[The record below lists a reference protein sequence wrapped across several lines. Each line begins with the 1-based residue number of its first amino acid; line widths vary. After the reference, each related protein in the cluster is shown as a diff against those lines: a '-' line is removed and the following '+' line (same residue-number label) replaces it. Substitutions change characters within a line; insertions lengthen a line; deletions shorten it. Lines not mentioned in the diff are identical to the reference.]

1 MSIQSVE
8 QTTTSTEDGGIN
20 VITVT
25 KTDGTSSTFAVRNG
39 SRGSVG
45 PAGADGHPGADGHT
59 PEYGVDYGTPEQISG
74 IA

>member
-1 MSIQSVE
+1 M
-8 QTTTSTEDGGIN
+8 
-20 VITVT
+20 
-25 KTDGTSSTFAVRNG
+25 FAVRNG

-45 PAGADGHPGADGHT
+45 PTGADGHPGADGAPGADGHT